1 MRLVALL
8 AISAYQRFVSPY
20 KGFGCAYR
28 VHTGCQSCSVLGYR
42 AIRRFGVIDGVA
54 LLRQRFSRCTVAH
67 QRHRAFAGMAHGQR
81 GVCDLSCDAPSCD
94 LPCEMNMPH
103 GVSDAIDCCDCAT
116 CDCDPWR
123 NSRKKKSEDQTVYI
137 PPQKLAAGKPR

>member
-1 MRLVALL
+1 LV

-54 LLRQRFSRCTVAH
+54 LLRQRFGRCTEAY
-67 QRHRAFAGMAHGQR
+67 QRHHVFVGSLHRQR
-81 GVCDLSCDAPSCD
+81 GLCDLSCDLPSCD
-94 LPCEMNMPH
+94 LPCDIHKPAS
-103 GVSDAIDCCDCAT
+103 VSDAISCCDCSS
-116 CDCDPWR
+116 CDCG
-123 NSRKKKSEDQTVYI
+123 SRRKSRRKEGDGREVYI
-137 PPQKLAAGKPR
+137 PPQRRPAREPR